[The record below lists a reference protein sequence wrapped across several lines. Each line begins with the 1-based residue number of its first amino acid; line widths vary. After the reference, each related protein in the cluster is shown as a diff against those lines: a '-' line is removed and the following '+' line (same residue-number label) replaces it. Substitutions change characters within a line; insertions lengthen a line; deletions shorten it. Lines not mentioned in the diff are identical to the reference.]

1 MGALHIARV
10 PSSRRRPG
18 SSWCP
23 EGLDSSLR
31 WNDKHDLKFQDEWS
45 NIRAAMSS
53 EHDSFPVRRRG
64 RPCKHAADLGETR
77 ELLLR
82 TGVELLTEQGFSA
95 TGIDQILRRVGVP
108 KGSFY
113 NYFRSKETF
122 GAELIERYRVYFLRK
137 LEKHLGNEALT
148 PLARLQAF
156 IADAQRG
163 MQKFDFSRGCLAG
176 NLGQEMGTLP
186 ETYRAQLNAVFADW
200 QDCLARNFEEAQA
213 TGEIAGE
220 VDCERLAAFFWIGW
234 EGAVMRAK
242 LEKSVV
248 PLDIFAEGFFASV
261 ARR

>member
-1 MGALHIARV
+1 MN
-10 PSSRRRPG
+10 P
-18 SSWCP
+18 
-23 EGLDSSLR
+23 
-31 WNDKHDLKFQDEWS
+31 
-45 NIRAAMSS
+45 
-53 EHDSFPVRRRG
+53 EHDRPLARRRG

-82 TGVELLTEQGFSA
+82 TGVELLTEQGFSS

-113 NYFRSKETF
+113 NYFKSKEAF
-122 GAELIERYRVYFLRK
+122 GAELIECYRVYFLRK
-137 LEKHLGNEALT
+137 LERHLGNAALS
-148 PLARLQAF
+148 PLARLHAF
-156 IADAQRG
+156 IADAQHG

-200 QDCLARNFEEAQA
+200 QDRLARNFEVARA
-213 TGEIAGE
+213 VGEIAE
-220 VDCERLAAFFWIGW
+220 DADCQRLASFFWIGW

-242 LEKSVV
+242 LEKSVA
-248 PLDIFAEGFFASV
+248 PLEIFADGFFAGV

>member
-1 MGALHIARV
+1 MNL
-10 PSSRRRPG
+10 
-18 SSWCP
+18 
-23 EGLDSSLR
+23 
-31 WNDKHDLKFQDEWS
+31 
-45 NIRAAMSS
+45 

-113 NYFRSKETF
+113 NYFKSKEAF

-137 LEKHLGNEALT
+137 LERHLGNAALS

-156 IADAQRG
+156 IDDAQRG
-163 MQKFDFSRGCLAG
+163 MQRFNFSRGCLAG

-186 ETYRAQLNAVFADW
+186 ETFRAQLNAVFADW
-200 QDCLARNFEEAQA
+200 QDRLAKNFEVAKGD
-213 TGEIAGE
+213 GEIAE
-220 VDCERLAAFFWIGW
+220 NADCQRLASFFWIGW

-242 LEKSVV
+242 LEKSVA
-248 PLDIFAEGFFASV
+248 PLEIFADVFFAGV
-261 ARR
+261 ARG